1 MQKARIRRH
10 IRRRARMDAAL
21 VALAAFAISQ
31 PVAEPHAS
39 LLVGIA
45 AISVG
50 ILFFMVRR
58 SRDMAHFV
66 EAARSDAR
74 RLSGSGISVAEW
86 HKGTPLAPWAQRR
99 QDAAHPHGQ
108 PT

>member
-10 IRRRARMDAAL
+10 IRRRAWMDAAL
-21 VALAAFAISQ
+21 VALAAFAVSQ

-45 AISVG
+45 AVSVG

-58 SRDMAHFV
+58 SRDIAHFV
-66 EAARSDAR
+66 EGARSDAQ
-74 RLSGSGISVAEW
+74 RLSGGGISVAEW
-86 HKGTPLAPWAQRR
+86 HKGAPLAPWAERR
-99 QDAAHPHGQ
+99 LGAGHPQGQ